1 MSIKVFCLI
10 LSALLLALGLP
21 AQAQQPGKVYRIGLL
36 RAAAPPES
44 SIEAFRE
51 GLKESGYIE
60 GKNVIK
66 IEYRYAGGRTIGF
79 LISRQSWWNSR
90 WT

>member
-36 RAAAPPES
+36 RAAAFLQS
-44 SIEAFRE
+44 LL
-51 GLKESGYIE
+51 LKHSG
-60 GKNVIK
+60 
-66 IEYRYAGGRTIGF
+66 RA
-79 LISRQSWWNSR
+79 
-90 WT
+90 